1 MTDIANRDRR
11 DRLLSLQVG
20 RGLAAVG
27 VVLHHARIY
36 TDVYSPAPEWLAR
49 IIQNGF
55 LGVDFFFVLSGFI
68 MLDAHFDDPAN
79 LQAAISYAW
88 KRVSRIY
95 IPYWPVCAAL
105 ISAYLLFPTLST
117 GYRPWGWTTSI
128 FLVPSQYP
136 PALGLA
142 WTLVHEVMFYVIFL
156 LFFLDRRVF
165 ALAVLAWVAVILLG
179 PAADTVAQP
188 LMSTLLRPINLE
200 FVLGLIAAIAYR
212 VLPRGF
218 GWGAGAAG
226 IIVMIW
232 FFSTRTDYLADSPLF
247 GLASSLVVLGGALLE
262 PRIRWCIPRMLV
274 GLGDASYAIYLVHL
288 PLMALSARAAVRI
301 PGLGSW
307 PACLAFIVA
316 CGIAG
321 GYAYHHLFEKP
332 ALARFRALERRHRAA
347 AREACAGQ
355 CRGWPGGAF
364 ILATMQAPC
373 LKTSRSRER
382 LQVRT
387 VGAEEASSDCPV
399 DIFRRSGAP
408 GRGPCPC
415 ACSPRRIDQQP
426 VGA

>member
-1 MTDIANRDRR
+1 MTNAANLDRR
-11 DRLLSLQVG
+11 ERLLSLQVG

-68 MLDAHFDDPAN
+68 ILGAHFDDPSN
-79 LQAAISYAW
+79 LQASISYAW

-95 IPYWPVCAAL
+95 IPYWPICATL

-117 GYRPWGWTTSI
+117 GYRPWGWMTSI

-142 WTLVHEVMFYVIFL
+142 WTLVHEVLFYVIFL

-165 ALAVLAWVAVILLG
+165 AVAVFGWVAAILLG
-179 PAADTVAQP
+179 PAAATVAQP
-188 LMSTLLRPINLE
+188 LISTLLRPINLE

-212 VLPRGF
+212 MLPRGF

-226 IIVMIW
+226 IVIMIW
-232 FFSTRTDYLADSPLF
+232 FFSTRADYLADSPLF
-247 GLASSLVVLGGALLE
+247 GLASSLLVLAGAQLE

-288 PLMALSARAAVRI
+288 PLMALTARAAVRI
-301 PGLGSW
+301 PGLGNW
-307 PACLAFIVA
+307 PACLTFIVA

-332 ALARFRALERRHRAA
+332 ALARFRVLRANWSKDRGKTA
-347 AREACAGQ
+347 QGGCA
-355 CRGWPGGAF
+355 
-364 ILATMQAPC
+364 
-373 LKTSRSRER
+373 
-382 LQVRT
+382 
-387 VGAEEASSDCPV
+387 
-399 DIFRRSGAP
+399 
-408 GRGPCPC
+408 
-415 ACSPRRIDQQP
+415 
-426 VGA
+426 